1 MPLNINC
8 LIMKKLNNYK
18 RIWLILMI
26 LSPFFSLVKAQT
38 CDPNILKALE
48 QTRVSVFDKVT
59 KGETGSLFIKYPMEG
74 VTYTFTDQAGTS
86 YSYTHS
92 GGANSADVSVG
103 VVNTERKFALKA
115 VMGDCVYQT
124 SFIYKLT
131 PVTTLGI
138 AVRVEHEW
146 CNGAGAL
153 YYKIVGGD
161 TSKYNFYHRLQGGA
175 YAGLPSPVGG
185 VTTLTSGT
193 YEIKAEPKSG
203 SGAPAVAPVSGLQ
216 IRSLKQTVDYTLT
229 DLPSKC
235 TGQLPGLRVN
245 VTSGSYPLLFSL
257 YDNTGTTPVPGFYR
271 QTSNVFTN
279 VPPGN
284 YKVKVED
291 FCAITGG
298 CCYCKGSCCA

>member
-1 MPLNINC
+1 
-8 LIMKKLNNYK
+8 MKKLNNYK
-18 RIWLILMI
+18 RIWLILMM

-216 IRSLKQTVDYTLT
+216 IRSLK
-229 DLPSKC
+229 
-235 TGQLPGLRVN
+235 
-245 VTSGSYPLLFSL
+245 
-257 YDNTGTTPVPGFYR
+257 
-271 QTSNVFTN
+271 
-279 VPPGN
+279 
-284 YKVKVED
+284 
-291 FCAITGG
+291 
-298 CCYCKGSCCA
+298 

>member
-1 MPLNINC
+1 
-8 LIMKKLNNYK
+8 MKKLNNYK
-18 RIWLILMI
+18 RICLILMM

-59 KGETGSLFIKYPMEG
+59 KGETGSLTIQYPMDG

-92 GGANSADVSVG
+92 GTATSKNVDVG

-146 CNGAGAL
+146 CNSAGAL
-153 YYKIVGGD
+153 NYKIVGGD
-161 TSKYNFYHRLQGGA
+161 SSKYNFFHRKSGSNYSSQA
-175 YAGLPSPVGG
+175 SPDQA
-185 VTTLTSGT
+185 VTSLEAGT
-193 YEIKAEPKSG
+193 YDIKAEPKTG
-203 SGAPAVAPVSGLQ
+203 SGAPAVAPITGIQ
-216 IRSLKQTVDYTLT
+216 IQSLKQTIDYSLVTLPAKCPT
-229 DLPSKC
+229 DNPSI
-235 TGQLPGLRVN
+235 QVN
-245 VTSGSYPLLFSL
+245 VTSGSYPLTFTLFE
-257 YDNTGTTPVPGFYR
+257 DDGNTPVPGF
-271 QTSNVFTN
+271 
-279 VPPGN
+279 P
-284 YKVKVED
+284 
-291 FCAITGG
+291 A
-298 CCYCKGSCCA
+298 

>member
-1 MPLNINC
+1 
-8 LIMKKLNNYK
+8 MKKLNVI
-18 RIWLILMI
+18 RCIFLIIML
-26 LSPFFSLVKAQT
+26 LVPFFASVRAQN

-48 QTRVSVFDKVT
+48 QTRVTAFDKVT
-59 KGETGSLFIKYPMEG
+59 KGEIGSLFIKYPMKG

-92 GGANSADVSVG
+92 GGSNSADVSVG

-161 TSKYNFYHRLQGGA
+161 TTKYDFYHRLQGGA
-175 YAGLPSPVGG
+175 YAGLSSPVGG

-193 YEIKAEPKSG
+193 YEVKAEPKA
-203 SGAPAVAPVSGLQ
+203 GAPAVAPVSGLQ

-235 TGQLPGLRVN
+235 TG
-245 VTSGSYPLLFSL
+245 
-257 YDNTGTTPVPGFYR
+257 
-271 QTSNVFTN
+271 
-279 VPPGN
+279 
-284 YKVKVED
+284 
-291 FCAITGG
+291 
-298 CCYCKGSCCA
+298 